1 MRNTNFT
8 LENCVGFNSNVEL
21 LQLQVNLTDH
31 AVQRMSQRGIA
42 KNDVELVMDYG
53 KEIFA
58 KGAVYYVIGKK
69 EIKKYGKQEPRLK
82 KLEGM
87 RVITSTDDTKVITTY
102 RNCKSRIPHV

>member
-1 MRNTNFT
+1 MRNINFT

-69 EIKKYGKQEPRLK
+69 EIKKYGKQEPRL
-82 KLEGM
+82 
-87 RVITSTDDTKVITTY
+87 
-102 RNCKSRIPHV
+102 